1 MSRPSQAP
9 LGAILVLLAF
19 AGATAYGQTKP
30 QPKPAA
36 PGNEAQKNY
45 EACLS
50 QVRAN
55 PQAAL
60 GNAEKWARAG
70 GGAPA
75 DHCAGLALVEMGKLA
90 DGAERLETAAARAS
104 RPDLAADL
112 LDQAGNVWLMQGSL
126 NKAYT
131 AFSRSLQQRPD
142 QVRVLVDRARALG
155 AQDQWEEA
163 RADLDRALMLAPSDA
178 EARVLRA
185 GAKRRLNDL
194 AGARADADAALAAT
208 PGDPDALLERGNIR
222 HLSKDDAGARADWAG
237 VLKRVATGPTA
248 DAARA
253 NLEALDVKGE

>member
-1 MSRPSQAP
+1 MPRPSQAP
-9 LGAILVLLAF
+9 LGAVLVLLALAGTPAF
-19 AGATAYGQTKP
+19 AQTKP
-30 QPKPAA
+30 QPKPVSPAA
-36 PGNEAQKNY
+36 EAQRTY

-60 GNAEKWARAG
+60 GNAEKWARSG

-90 DGAERLETAAARAS
+90 DAAERLETAAARAQ

-112 LDQAGNVWLMQGSL
+112 LGQAGNVWLMQGSL

-142 QVRVLVDRARALG
+142 QVRVLVDRARALA

-163 RADLDRALMLAPSDA
+163 RVDLDRAVSLAPSDV

-185 GAKRRLNDL
+185 GAKRRMNDL
-194 AGARADADAALAAT
+194 AGARTDADAALAAA

-222 HLSKDDAGARADWAG
+222 HLANDDSGARADWAG
-237 VLKRVATGPTA
+237 VLKRTATGPAA

-253 NLEALDVKGE
+253 NLEALDVKAE